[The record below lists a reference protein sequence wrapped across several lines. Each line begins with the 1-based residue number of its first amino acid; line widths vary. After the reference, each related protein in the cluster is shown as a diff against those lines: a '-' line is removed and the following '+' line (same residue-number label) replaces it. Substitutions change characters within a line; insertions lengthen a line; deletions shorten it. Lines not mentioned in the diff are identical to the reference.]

1 MIILDGE
8 AGAGTKDGPYQGLT
22 LRHPSAAFTR
32 TSSLLLPDYNTS
44 EALHWKTAALS
55 SSEPPPKP
63 RRVNPQIWKAAAYAF
78 AVYVF
83 LSLVVIL
90 PLTIIVSLKASL
102 LYG

>member
-44 EALHWKTAALS
+44 EALHWKTAAS
-55 SSEPPPKP
+55 SSEPLSKP
-63 RRVNPQIWKAAAYAF
+63 RSRVNPQIWKAAAYAF

-90 PLTIIVSLKASL
+90 PLTIIVSLKAYP